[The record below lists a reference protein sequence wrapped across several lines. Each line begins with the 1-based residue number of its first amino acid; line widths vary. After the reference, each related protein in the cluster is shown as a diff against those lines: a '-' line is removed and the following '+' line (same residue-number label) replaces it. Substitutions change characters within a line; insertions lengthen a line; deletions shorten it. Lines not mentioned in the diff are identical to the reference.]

1 MNKSICL
8 YVIVFMFTTF
18 FLFVASPC
26 IAGTW
31 RDDFSDDDT
40 SEWKVH
46 DTTLIAHD
54 ASLNLSKWQ
63 LDNNQVVGEIFG
75 SEVATL
81 YLTGAS
87 SWRYYSIAC
96 RAKFVPNGTSNVAF
110 GLVLHA
116 QLDQEFLH
124 QYICLVE
131 TVSNTAR
138 INRLIGEPFVDW
150 EEKTFPFVAEVN
162 TWYHL
167 TASIDSDEKLTFKI
181 KKDTPNAD
189 DENEV
194 VFTKTF
200 PKTTEGGYAGLHVAG
215 AKVRFDDVEI
225 IGSNIPTRSAIGGF
239 SVEAQGK
246 LATVWGALKKK

>member
-1 MNKSICL
+1 MRL
-8 YVIVFMFTTF
+8 YLIVFTLTS
-18 FLFVASPC
+18 FLLCVASLC

-31 RDDFSDDDT
+31 RDAFSDDDT
-40 SEWKVH
+40 SEWRVH

-54 ASLNLSKWQ
+54 ASLDLSKWQ

-75 SEVATL
+75 SGVATL
-81 YLTGAS
+81 YLTGAP
-87 SWRYYSIAC
+87 SWKYYSIAC
-96 RAKFVPNGTSNVAF
+96 RAKFVPNDTSNVAF

-124 QYICLVE
+124 QYICLIE

-138 INRLIGEPFVDW
+138 ISRLIGNPFEDW
-150 EEKTFPFVAEVN
+150 EEKTFPFVAMN

-167 TASIDSDEKLTFKI
+167 TATIDADGKLTFKI
-181 KKDTPNAD
+181 KEDTPNAD

-194 VFTKTF
+194 VFTKTY

-225 IGSNIPTRSAIGGF
+225 IGRNIPTRSAIGGF

-246 LATVWGALKKK
+246 LATVWGELKKE

>member
-1 MNKSICL
+1 MDKPMRL
-8 YVIVFMFTTF
+8 YLIVFTLTTF
-18 FLFVASPC
+18 FLCVTSPC

-31 RDDFSDDDT
+31 RDAFSDDDT

-54 ASLNLSKWQ
+54 ASLDLSKWQ

-75 SEVATL
+75 QGVATL
-81 YLTGAS
+81 YLTGAP
-87 SWRYYSIAC
+87 SWKYYSIAC

-124 QYICLVE
+124 QYICLIE

-138 INRLIGEPFVDW
+138 INRLIGDPFEDW
-150 EEKTFPFVAEVN
+150 EEKTFPFVAAVN

-167 TASIDSDEKLTFKI
+167 TATIDADGKLTFKI
-181 KKDTPNAD
+181 KEDTPNAD

-194 VFTKTF
+194 VFTKTY

-246 LATVWGALKKK
+246 LAEVWGELKK